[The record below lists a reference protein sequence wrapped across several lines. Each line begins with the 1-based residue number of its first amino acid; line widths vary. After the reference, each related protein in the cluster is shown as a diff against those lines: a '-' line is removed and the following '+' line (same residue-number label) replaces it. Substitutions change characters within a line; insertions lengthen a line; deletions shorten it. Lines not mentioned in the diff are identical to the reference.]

1 MPLTHAH
8 PGSGS
13 PSSPPPPSFPAD
25 HTAAVAAAA
34 AATTTTI
41 ASLSPPVSPP
51 PPPTSP
57 PSSSPLA
64 PSPLESLPTELL
76 TRIALTLPTL
86 RDLKSL
92 RLCSRRTAAATS
104 YAFGTRGLSAVQFFF
119 FRRSLR
125 RLAALSRD
133 EKWSRFVREVR
144 IAKSFVPWRKSHQAP
159 AGREWGR
166 EREVQVQ

>member
-8 PGSGS
+8 PGPT
-13 PSSPPPPSFPAD
+13 PSSSSFPAAD
-25 HTAAVAAAA
+25 HTAVVAAAA
-34 AATTTTI
+34 AAATTTTTTI
-41 ASLSPPVSPP
+41 ASLSPPVPP
-51 PPPTSP
+51 PPPSLP
-57 PSSSPLA
+57 APSS

-76 TRIALTLPTL
+76 TRIATTLPTL

-133 EKWSRFVREVR
+133 EKWSRFVRE
-144 IAKSFVPWRKSHQAP
+144 
-159 AGREWGR
+159 
-166 EREVQVQ
+166 